1 MEDLRSVIDITSE
14 NFVEMLPVVADAI
27 DNCDFMAFVLDLGG
41 KGSQSYHKSVQAD
54 TVRNICAF
62 QIYWI

>member
-1 MEDLRSVIDITSE
+1 MEDLHSVIDITSE

-27 DNCDFMAFVLDLGG
+27 DNCDFIAFDLEFSG